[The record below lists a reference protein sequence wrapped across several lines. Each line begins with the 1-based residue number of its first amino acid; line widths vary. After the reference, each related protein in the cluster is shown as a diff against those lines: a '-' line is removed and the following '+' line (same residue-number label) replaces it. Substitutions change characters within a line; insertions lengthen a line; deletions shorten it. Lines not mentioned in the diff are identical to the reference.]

1 MLLFQGF
8 YLYFSLEFSKFHILR
23 SCLTYFESILV
34 QSVGCGS
41 IFSLLHEGNSTI
53 CYKGCLF
60 CLECFRHLF
69 VKTRWLQCE
78 GLSLPPPFD
87 AITLHICFCS
97 SIKFS
102 FSDPVVL
109 FEVGYY
115 DTSNI
120 VLLMVILTIQN
131 LLHFHVKFEIFF
143 PSSVKLSL
151 EF

>member
-1 MLLFQGF
+1 MRI
-8 YLYFSLEFSKFHILR
+8 YL
-23 SCLTYFESILV
+23 C
-34 QSVGCGS
+34 
-41 IFSLLHEGNSTI
+41 
-53 CYKGCLF
+53 
-60 CLECFRHLF
+60 
-69 VKTRWLQCE
+69 
-78 GLSLPPPFD
+78 PPPFD